1 MTGLLASPQF
11 AVVLMAVGISVTQ
24 EQNLNRHRAF
34 GPTGEAL
41 DGTEL
46 RAHQHVGRVGGWGFG
61 LPGGR
66 PLAHCFWAFGARSK
80 MEGQSNSYRVQT
92 RAGEK
97 VRRKND

>member
-1 MTGLLASPQF
+1 
-11 AVVLMAVGISVTQ
+11 MAVGISVTQ

-61 LPGGR
+61 LPGGQR
-66 PLAHCFWAFGARSK
+66 FLPFEFPADDPFRTVS
-80 MEGQSNSYRVQT
+80 R
-92 RAGEK
+92 
-97 VRRKND
+97 